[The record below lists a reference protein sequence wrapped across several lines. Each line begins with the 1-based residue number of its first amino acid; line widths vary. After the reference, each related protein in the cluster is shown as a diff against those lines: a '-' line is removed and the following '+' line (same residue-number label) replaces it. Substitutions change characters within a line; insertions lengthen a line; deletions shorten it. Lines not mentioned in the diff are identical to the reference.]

1 MLFARHSGS
10 ASVVEATAPCRVDLA
25 GGIVAG
31 FPEALGPVAAISVA
45 VALDRRA
52 YCRIERASSGVR
64 VESKDTLLK
73 VEVPRVADLPTE
85 GVPGLV
91 RHVLLAL
98 RAESDLHVVTQARVP
113 VGAGLRSDT
122 ALAVAVAAAAA
133 RLWGL
138 AIGPEELARMARGV
152 AGAEPGAAVDALVAA
167 WGGVAAAPIDAK
179 GGAAERLRVD
189 PARIEECLLLVDP
202 GSDAVPSPTTE
213 EAVVR
218 AALAEIAAGALGV
231 REALVAGRPSPVTS
245 LVAAE
250 HEAWRRLGLVAPGGA
265 AEAISRL
272 ARAAGGAARPCGRG
286 PKSLVLVW
294 AEPGE
299 RREGPKEALVLA
311 LKAAGY
317 RTFPCRLDLRGL
329 EVEEA

>member
-1 MLFARHSGS
+1 M
-10 ASVVEATAPCRVDLA
+10 
-25 GGIVAG
+25 AG

-73 VEVPRVADLPTE
+73 LEVPRTADLPPE

-98 RAESDLHVVTQARVP
+98 RAESGLHVVTQARVP
-113 VGAGLRSDT
+113 VGAGLGSDT
-122 ALAVAVAAAAA
+122 ALSVAVAAAAA
-133 RLWGL
+133 RILGR
-138 AIGPEELARMARGV
+138 AMAPEELARMARGR
-152 AGAEPGAAVDALVAA
+152 AGAEPGAAVDALVAVG
-167 WGGVAAAPIDAK
+167 GGVAAAPIDAK
-179 GGAAERLRVD
+179 GGGAAERLRVD

-202 GSDAVPSPTTE
+202 GSGTVPSPTTE

-231 REALVAGRPSPVTS
+231 REALVAGRPSSVTS
-245 LVAAE
+245 LVGAE

-286 PKSLVLVW
+286 AQSLVLVW
-294 AEPGE
+294 AEPGQG
-299 RREGPKEALVLA
+299 REGPKEAVATA